1 MPRAQDYPSSH
12 AGPDARGP
20 ADLLLYNGRIWTG
33 EAAQPWASAVA
44 IRAGRIVAIGDD
56 LQGPARHRIDLGGRF
71 AMPGLYDAHTHP
83 DLATMAAY
91 NEDLEIAE
99 DLPPDTLAERI
110 RAYAARFPSRPWIF
124 GAYWVRYQ
132 FRRAGIVP
140 DRHWLDGV
148 IPDRPAAIMDRSW
161 GAALVNTR
169 ALAEM
174 GVTAATPDPN
184 NGYIERDPLTGE
196 PTGIL
201 VDGAY
206 ALVQA
211 AMPPTPIEV
220 LERGYRDG
228 LHFQASR
235 GVVGTKYP
243 HVCERRLEA
252 LRRLD
257 QRGLLTARVEA
268 AISWQDDIF
277 PVRRRWELLAGERHH
292 FRSARLNA
300 NAVKF
305 HFDGTFEARSAYLA
319 ESWSGN
325 ESWRGH
331 LNLTPAHL
339 ADMVTDMDRRGI
351 RVIAHCVG
359 DAASDIFLDAVAE
372 ARRRNGALGVRH
384 QCAHCTV
391 LLRENLPRFAA
402 LDVVCEFSPVGWYMY
417 PFAERRLNAFNPEQQ
432 TRFFDFRGAVD
443 AGAIVVMGTD
453 CPVSSLDPWLGFE
466 AMLTRESPVDPAETR
481 RIPGGT
487 LTLEEALRVVTINGA
502 RAMGVEDIA
511 GSLAPGKSADLIV
524 LDRDPFAQAP
534 RGYLHATGVDL
545 TLIEGE
551 VVWDRQGELD
561 GGPLQAVWGRELP
574 RIFAG

>member
-1 MPRAQDYPSSH
+1 MPRSQDYRSSH

-20 ADLLLYNGRIWTG
+20 ADLLLQNGRIWTG
-33 EAAQPWASAVA
+33 NPARPWASDVA
-44 IRAGRIVAIGDD
+44 IRAGRIVAVGDD
-56 LQGPARHRIDLGGRF
+56 LQVSARSTIDLAGRF

-83 DLATMAAY
+83 DLATMMAY

-99 DLPPDTLAERI
+99 DLPPDALAARI
-110 RAYAARFPSRPWIF
+110 RDYAARFPARPWIF

-140 DRHWLDGV
+140 DRHWLDDV
-148 IPDRPAAIMDRSW
+148 IADRPAAIMDRSW

-169 ALAEM
+169 ALGAM
-174 GVTAATPDPN
+174 GITPDTPDPG
-184 NGYIERDPLTGE
+184 NGYIERDPFSGE
-196 PTGIL
+196 ATGIL
-201 VDGAY
+201 IDGAY

-257 QRGLLTARVEA
+257 RRGLLTARVEA

-292 FRSARLNA
+292 FRSERLNA

-305 HFDGTFEARSAYLA
+305 HFDGTFEARSGYLA
-319 ESWSGN
+319 DGWSGN

-339 ADMVTDMDRRGI
+339 ADMVTDMDRRASVSS
-351 RVIAHCVG
+351 RIAW
-359 DAASDIFLDAVAE
+359 AMQLPIFSSMRWPRHAVATVRSACAIN
-372 ARRRNGALGVRH
+372 ARIARCCCGRT
-384 QCAHCTV
+384 CA
-391 LLRENLPRFAA
+391 RFAA

-417 PFAERRLNAFNPEQQ
+417 PFAERRLGAFTPEQQ

-466 AMLTRESPVDPAETR
+466 AMLTRESPLDLAEQR
-481 RIPGGT
+481 RIPGGM
-487 LTLEEALRVVTINGA
+487 LTLEEALHVMTSNGA
-502 RAMGVEDIA
+502 KAMGVDDIA
-511 GSLAPGKSADLIV
+511 GSIAVGRSADMIV
-524 LDRDPFAQAP
+524 LDRDPFAQQP
-534 RGYLHATGVDL
+534 RGYLHASGVDL
-545 TLIEGE
+545 TLIEGQ
-551 VVWDRQGELD
+551 VAWDRQGELD

-574 RIFAG
+574 PIFAG

>member
-1 MPRAQDYPSSH
+1 MPRSQDYRSSH
-12 AGPDARGP
+12 AGPDPRGP
-20 ADLLLYNGRIWTG
+20 ADLLLHSGRIWTG
-33 EAAQPWASAVA
+33 NPARPWASAVA
-44 IRAGRIVAIGDD
+44 IRAGRFVAVGDD
-56 LQGPARHRIDLGGRF
+56 AEFSARERVDLGGRF
-71 AMPGLYDAHTHP
+71 AMPGLYDMHTHP
-83 DLATMAAY
+83 DLATMMAY

-99 DLPPDTLAERI
+99 DLPPDALAARI
-110 RAYAARFPSRPWIF
+110 GEYAARHPSRPWIF

-132 FRRAGIVP
+132 FRRAGVAA

-148 IPDRPAAIMDRSW
+148 IADRPAAIMDRSW

-169 ALAEM
+169 ALEAM
-174 GVTAATPDPN
+174 GITPDTPDPG
-184 NGYIERDPLTGE
+184 NGYIERDPFSGE
-196 PTGIL
+196 ATGIL
-201 VDGAY
+201 IDGAY

-257 QRGLLTARVEA
+257 RRGMLTARVEA

-292 FRSARLNA
+292 FRSERLNA

-305 HFDGTFEARSAYLA
+305 HFDGTFEARSGYLA
-319 ESWSGN
+319 DGWSGN
-325 ESWRGH
+325 ETWRGH

-339 ADMVTDMDRRGI
+339 ADMVVDMDRRGI

-372 ARRRNGALGVRH
+372 ARRRNGKLGVRH

-391 LLRENLPRFAA
+391 LLRQNLARFAA

-417 PFAERRLNAFNPEQQ
+417 PFAERRLGAFTAEQQ

-466 AMLTRESPVDPAETR
+466 AMLTRESPIDGAEQR
-481 RIPGGT
+481 RIPGGV
-487 LTLEEALRVVTINGA
+487 LTLEEALHVLTGNGA
-502 RAMGVEDIA
+502 KAMGVEDSA
-511 GSLAPGKSADLIV
+511 GSVAIGRSADMIV
-524 LDRDPFAQAP
+524 LDRDPFAHEP
-534 RGYLHATGVDL
+534 RGWLHASGVDL
-545 TLIEGE
+545 TLIEGQ
-551 VVWDRQGELD
+551 VVWDRQGAFD
-561 GGPLQAVWGRELP
+561 GGPLQAAWDRELP
-574 RIFAG
+574 AIFAG